1 MPVET
6 LGDVFPAQSV
16 TYYAAW
22 TAKSFPVVFD
32 LGAEGVEGADAWAA
46 LTAGGLK
53 VTYGRQ
59 LPELVD
65 AAGAA
70 MAAPKRTGYAFGGW
84 YATVAGEGADG
95 AGAGAAGVR
104 EIPYYT
110 AVIGEAGTTWTP
122 VLEGGWTGLDALTE
136 VEGVTSLVLKA
147 KWVVRIS
154 GSVPASIEFAIDP
167 ATMTAQAQSGVL
179 KSFTP
184 EAVKLEQVNVEQDA
198 EGLAGLFG
206 DQIDMDVKLNMSAT
220 AGGDRVILAVPEN
233 QSVTLDPSQ
242 LMSFTIPA
250 WDGGEEPSKLNVTYS
265 LDLGQNVTLGQIA
278 TATKFAEV
286 YYVFALA

>member
-1 MPVET
+1 M
-6 LGDVFPAQSV
+6 
-16 TYYAAW
+16 
-22 TAKSFPVVFD
+22 
-32 LGAEGVEGADAWAA
+32 
-46 LTAGGLK
+46 
-53 VTYGRQ
+53 
-59 LPELVD
+59 
-65 AAGAA
+65 
-70 MAAPKRTGYAFGGW
+70 
-84 YATVAGEGADG
+84 
-95 AGAGAAGVR
+95 R

-110 AVIGEAGTTWTP
+110 AVIGEVGTTWTP
-122 VLEGGWTGLDALTE
+122 VLESGWTGLDALTE